1 MLVPFPSENK
11 KFLSRIFLDIVN
23 ADAVV
28 FAFETDRLYELLAKY
43 KITRAELMD
52 AEKCTFSE
60 ALNALLKWKLADSK
74 LLQARQQ
81 FLEKVL
87 EDIRYIAMGTG
98 GARLCSKFEASI
110 IVAFDLVVIRE
121 MVEIF
126 NPANPKGMNFS
137 KDEIIYLDNAAK
149 DSRSIDVDAYKQI
162 SHSAR
167 LVNSRFIYVPH
178 VIERFVEQTNERTMK
193 MLLGYLFPSSLP
205 DGSLAADDVVASETV
220 EGIYKWLKSKSVSPF
235 IYHVIGEQLFGS
247 PKQETD
253 SKRPA
258 GQLPMEHPISGPMI
272 VMKLRTSRV
281 LVDEKME
288 SCPDFIKLSLNC
300 PSEQVAQRV
309 NSAVNIW
316 LEELKKYTRGFDIH
330 IDLEA
335 ESHFMLHT
343 FHKNI
348 FDAMILGSEVKSLTI
363 DLSKDCLQFEVV
375 SKELYKNLDTRQKFR
390 FSIPLVR
397 GQLLLYLA
405 VLVKTQLSMT
415 ENSNWRGL
423 RRVSS
428 DANTEKESFSLFTK
442 NTTDENKKKIAKSV
456 ELSLSVLRWAFNHSE
471 GKTTFEASSLKK
483 NRTIVNQR
491 ISQNRL
497 LNNKSKFMIKSS
509 EQFWTIDV
517 DRKLPIR
524 LIDLKEEIIDLRKF
538 ISDVRLKKVTLI

>member
-1 MLVPFPSENK
+1 MLSFPSSNK

-28 FAFETDRLYELLAKY
+28 FAFETDRLYEMLTKY
-43 KITRAELMD
+43 KITRGELMD

-60 ALNALLKWKLADSK
+60 ALNALRKWKRSESM
-74 LLQARQQ
+74 LLQEKQQ
-81 FLEKVL
+81 FLEDVL
-87 EDIRYIAMGTG
+87 VDIRYIAMGAD

-110 IVAFDLVVIRE
+110 IAAFDLVVIRE

-126 NPANPKGMNFS
+126 NPATPKGMNFS

-149 DSRSIDVDAYKQI
+149 DSRSIDVDDYKQI

-205 DGSLAADDVVASETV
+205 DGSLAANDVVASETV

-235 IYHVIGEQLFGS
+235 IYHVIGEQLFGT
-247 PKQETD
+247 PKPEVD
-253 SKRPA
+253 SKHPA
-258 GQLPMEHPISGPMI
+258 GQVPMEHPISGPMI

-281 LVDEKME
+281 LVGEKME
-288 SCPDFIKLSLNC
+288 SCPDFIKLPLDC
-300 PSEQVAQRV
+300 PTEQVAQRV

-316 LEELKKYTRGFDIH
+316 LEELKKYARGFDIH

-363 DLSKDCLQFEVV
+363 DLSTDSLQFEVV
-375 SKELYKNLDTRQKFR
+375 SKEVYKNLKTRQKFS

-397 GQLLLYLA
+397 GELLLYLA
-405 VLVKTQLSMT
+405 ILVKTQLSSK
-415 ENSNWRGL
+415 EDSNWRGL

-428 DANTEKESFSLFTK
+428 NANTKLESVSLFTDS
-442 NTTDENKKKIAKSV
+442 TTAEGKKKITKSV

-497 LNNKSKFMIKSS
+497 LNDKSKFMIKSS

-517 DRKLPIR
+517 DRKLPIK
-524 LIDLKEEIIDLRKF
+524 LIDLNEEIIDLRKF
-538 ISDVRLKKVTLI
+538 ISDVRLKKVTLN